1 MSIWTSFPLHY
12 SIPVLHRALEQMPA
26 PTTLPRLCYG
36 HHPWSHSECGNDSTV
51 PTHYLDGH
59 TDAEEETVLLLYM
72 LSQQRYL
79 HAYPKK
85 FPSRT
90 FKLSVAYLNCYFKMS
105 KKLWIIP
112 LRAATYGWAGCGLYK
127 NTWPTEAVSI
137 QRKGAF
143 QILHRG
149 SVCPRSSHACII
161 FTALSEQE
169 FVYKPLCVHFW
180 LHYFSTLKSCFF
192 QLQILLLYRVSRT
205 SPCSL
210 GSLEK

>member
-1 MSIWTSFPLHY
+1 MYGHHKNFQETQLGTQVILLLLIGVYLNQFLTALQHSCAASAPGDY
-12 SIPVLHRALEQMPA
+12 CLEQMPA
-26 PTTLPRLCYG
+26 PTTLPRLWYG

-51 PTHYLDGH
+51 PTRYLDGH
-59 TDAEEETVLLLYM
+59 TDTEEETGLLLYM

-85 FPSRT
+85 FPTCT
-90 FKLSVAYLNCYFKMS
+90 FKLSVAYLYCYFKMS

-112 LRAATYGWAGCGLYK
+112 LRATTHGWAGYGLYK
-127 NTWPTEAVSI
+127 GTWPTEAVSI

-161 FTALSEQE
+161 FTAL
-169 FVYKPLCVHFW
+169 
-180 LHYFSTLKSCFF
+180 T
-192 QLQILLLYRVSRT
+192 
-205 SPCSL
+205 
-210 GSLEK
+210 